1 MAGSL
6 LISKIMDWRGME
18 VFLGL
23 LKIGAGKLGL
33 QHNLYFLSCE
43 VFPNDN

>member
-6 LISKIMDWRGME
+6 LISKIMDWRREME

-33 QHNLYFLSCE
+33 
-43 VFPNDN
+43 